1 MLSVATARARILS
14 GVTRLPGEM
23 ILLEDAAGRTLSE
36 NLVARLSQPPFRSSA
51 MDGYALQRI
60 DAEIGIPL
68 KIVGQSAAGRPFLG
82 DLGKV
87 EAVRIFTGAVVPDE
101 ADLVIPQENGQ
112 RDGETVLFSSIPSQS
127 FVRPEGMD
135 FEKGQA
141 VLNAGAL
148 LTASALGLA
157 AAANHR
163 LLPVIRR
170 PRLAIL
176 ATGDEIVP
184 PGTHASEGQIL
195 SSSLYS
201 VRAAC
206 LSAGAEVIHL
216 GIAPDT
222 ANGLNERIR
231 AAAAIPADIL
241 ITLGGASVGDHD
253 LVREAFAEV
262 GGGLDFWRIAMRPGK
277 PLIFGKLGAMR
288 VLGLPGN
295 PVSSFVCCW
304 LFVLPL
310 IRALRGIDPEPVT
323 RLARLAS
330 TLPANDEREDYLR
343 TRLATSADG
352 QIEAAPLPQQDS
364 SLQAT
369 LASADGL
376 IVRPPLAPAAV
387 IGEACTILPFS
398 S

>member
-14 GVTRLPGEM
+14 GVTRLPSEM
-23 ILLEDAAGRTLSE
+23 IFLEDAAGRTLSE

-51 MDGYALQRI
+51 MDGYALRST
-60 DAEIGIPL
+60 DAKIGIPL

-101 ADLVIPQENGQ
+101 VDLVIPQENGQ
-112 RDGETVLFSSIPSQS
+112 RDGETVSFSSIPSQS

-135 FEKGQA
+135 FENGQA

-148 LTASALGLA
+148 LTAPALGLA

-184 PGTHASEGQIL
+184 PGTDPGEGQIL
-195 SSSLYS
+195 SSSLYA

-206 LSAGAEVIHL
+206 LSAGAEVVHL

-241 ITLGGASVGDHD
+241 VTLGGASVGDHD
-253 LVREAFAEV
+253 LVREAFADV

-330 TLPANDEREDYLR
+330 ALPANDEREDYLR

-352 QIEAAPLPQQDS
+352 QIEATPLPQQDS

-376 IVRPPLAPAAV
+376 LVRAPLAPAAV